1 MLIYPEHLDSE
12 LMANR
17 KLFDAD
23 AFWGVAGYAA
33 TADDLIAHGSA
44 LAEQLIGARVVSL
57 VGPLG
62 AGKTHFVK
70 GLALGLDSNADV
82 SSPTFT
88 LVHEYDDGRI
98 PLVHFDFYRLESAN
112 DVAALGWEDYLAENS
127 LVVVEWGNRFPE
139 ILPAGSIEVEISIEG
154 NGRRIAI
161 GEIL

>member
-1 MLIYPEHLDSE
+1 MMIEHLDSS

-17 KLFDAD
+17 KLFGEDG
-23 AFWGVAGYAA
+23 FTGIAGYAA
-33 TADDLIAHGSA
+33 TADDLIARGHA
-44 LAEQLIGARVVSL
+44 LAEQLVGARVVSL

-70 GLALGLDSNADV
+70 GLALGLGSTAEV

-112 DVAALGWEDYLAENS
+112 DVTALGWEDYLAENS
-127 LVVVEWGNRFPE
+127 LIAVEWGNRFPE
-139 ILPAGSIEVEISIEG
+139 ILPAGLLEVEIAIEG
-154 NGRRIAI
+154 SGRRIII
-161 GEIL
+161 GKLE